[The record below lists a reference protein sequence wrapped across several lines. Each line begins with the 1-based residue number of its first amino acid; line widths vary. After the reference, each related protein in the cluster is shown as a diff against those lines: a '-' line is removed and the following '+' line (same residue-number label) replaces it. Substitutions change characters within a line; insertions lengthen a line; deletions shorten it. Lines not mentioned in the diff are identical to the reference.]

1 MAYHPFRHLGLKVL
15 SIALAGA
22 IWLTVG
28 DQRAVE
34 RTMRVPLEYHNMP
47 ANLELMSSPPDTVEV
62 RLRGPSGTIGRLLPG
77 EVVAVLDLTAAR
89 PGTRLFHML
98 SDEVRAPYGVGVSQV
113 TPAALP
119 LTFEPASRRAVP
131 VVPVVDG
138 EPAPGYRIG
147 RILSSPEQVTVV
159 GPTSHVVGVAS
170 ATTEAVSVGNAT
182 ATVVDRVVV
191 GVANELVRLDQ
202 PQSATVSV
210 EIVQV
215 AEDKRLDRV
224 PVSARGLGEG
234 RSATIDPASVVVV
247 LRGPRAAL
255 APITTAPAYVD
266 LTGMAPGRR
275 YTLPVKVDSIAD
287 VQVASVDPATV
298 AVRVK

>member
-34 RTMRVPLEYHNMP
+34 RSMKVPLEYHNLP
-47 ANLELMSSPPDTVEV
+47 ANLELLSSPPDTVEV

-98 SDEVRAPYGVGVSQV
+98 ADEVRVPYGVGVAQV
-113 TPAALP
+113 NPAAMP
-119 LTFEPASRRAVP
+119 LTFEPSAKRAVP

-138 EPAPGYRIG
+138 EPAPGYRVG

-159 GPTSHVVGVAS
+159 GPTSHVVGISS
-170 ATTEAVSVGNAT
+170 ATTEPVSVANAT
-182 ATVVDRVVV
+182 ANVIDRVVV

-202 PQSATVSV
+202 PQNATVSV

-224 PVSARGLGEG
+224 PVAARGLAEG
-234 RSATIDPASVVVV
+234 RSVTVEPASVVVV
-247 LRGPRAAL
+247 LRGPRAQL
-255 APITTAPAYVD
+255 APITAVTAYVD
-266 LTGMAPGRR
+266 VTEMAPGRR
-275 YTLPVKVDSIAD
+275 YSLPVKVDPLAG
-287 VQVASVDPATV
+287 VQVAAIEPATV

>member
-1 MAYHPFRHLGLKVL
+1 MAYHPFRHLGLKIL

-34 RTMRVPLEYHNMP
+34 RTMRVPLEYHNLP
-47 ANLELMSSPPDTVEV
+47 ANLELMASPPDTVEV

-98 SDEVRAPYGVGVSQV
+98 ADEVRVPYGVGVSQV
-113 TPAALP
+113 NPAARAADVRAVRDARRAGRPGRRRRAGAGLSHRTDP
-119 LTFEPASRRAVP
+119 VVARAGDGGRARPATSSASR
-131 VVPVVDG
+131 
-138 EPAPGYRIG
+138 
-147 RILSSPEQVTVV
+147 
-159 GPTSHVVGVAS
+159 S
-170 ATTEAVSVGNAT
+170 ATTEPVSVANAT
-182 ATVVDRVVV
+182 ANVIDRVVV

-215 AEDKRLDRV
+215 AEDKRLERV
-224 PVSARGLGEG
+224 PVATRGLG
-234 RSATIDPASVVVV
+234 
-247 LRGPRAAL
+247 RGPLGDRRSGVGGRGAARAA
-255 APITTAPAYVD
+255 
-266 LTGMAPGRR
+266 RR
-275 YTLPVKVDSIAD
+275 G
-287 VQVASVDPATV
+287 
-298 AVRVK
+298 